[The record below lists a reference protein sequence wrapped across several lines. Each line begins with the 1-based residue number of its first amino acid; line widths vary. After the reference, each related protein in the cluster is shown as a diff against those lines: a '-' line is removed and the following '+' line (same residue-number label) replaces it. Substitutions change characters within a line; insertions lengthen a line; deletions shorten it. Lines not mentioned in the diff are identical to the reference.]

1 MKQSVAS
8 IIGIFIGYLIIL
20 ALLVAYFLFLKLAW
34 VNVFNIWDIALTPN
48 QSTALAFL
56 TVVLNSNIKRR
67 GVE

>member
-1 MKQSVAS
+1 MKQSVS
-8 IIGIFIGYLIIL
+8 STIGVFIGYLIVL

>member
-8 IIGIFIGYLIIL
+8 TVGIFIGYLIVL
-20 ALLVAYFLFLKLAW
+20 ALLVVYFLFLKLAW
-34 VNVFNIWDIALTPN
+34 INVFNIWNIALTPN

-56 TVVLNSNIKRR
+56 TVVLNNNIKRR

>member
-1 MKQSVAS
+1 MKQSVS
-8 IIGIFIGYLIIL
+8 STIGVFIGYLIVL
-20 ALLVAYFLFLKLAW
+20 ALLVAYFLLLKLAW

>member
-8 IIGIFIGYLIIL
+8 TIGVFIGYLIVL

>member
-20 ALLVAYFLFLKLAW
+20 ALLVAYFLLLKLAW
-34 VNVFNIWDIALTPN
+34 INVFNIWDIALTPN

-56 TVVLNSNIKRR
+56 TVVLNNNIKRR

>member
-34 VNVFNIWDIALTPN
+34 INVFNIWDIALTPN

-56 TVVLNSNIKRR
+56 TVVLNNNIKRR

>member
-8 IIGIFIGYLIIL
+8 IIGIFIGYLIVL
-20 ALLVAYFLFLKLAW
+20 ALLVAYFLLLKLAW
-34 VNVFNIWDIALTPN
+34 INVFNIWDIALTPN

-56 TVVLNSNIKRR
+56 TVVLNNNIKRR

>member
-20 ALLVAYFLFLKLAW
+20 ALLVAYFLLLKLAW
-34 VNVFNIWDIALTPN
+34 INVFNIWDIALTPN
-48 QSTALAFL
+48 QSTALSFL
-56 TVVLNSNIKRR
+56 TVVLNNNIKRR

>member
-20 ALLVAYFLFLKLAW
+20 ALLVAYFLLFKLAW
-34 VNVFNIWDIALTPN
+34 INVFNIWDIALTPN
-48 QSTALAFL
+48 QSTSIAFL
-56 TVVLNSNIKRR
+56 TIVLKTNIKRR

>member
-8 IIGIFIGYLIIL
+8 IIGVFIGYLIVL
-20 ALLVAYFLFLKLAW
+20 ALLVAYFLLLKLAW

>member
-8 IIGIFIGYLIIL
+8 TLGAFIGFLIVFVIF
-20 ALLVAYFLFLKLAW
+20 VVYFLLLKLAW
-34 VNVFNIWDIALTPN
+34 INVFNIWDIALTPN

-56 TVVLNSNIKRR
+56 TVMLNNNIKRR

>member
-1 MKQSVAS
+1 MKQSVAG

-20 ALLVAYFLFLKLAW
+20 ALLVAYFLLLKLAW
-34 VNVFNIWDIALTPN
+34 INVFNIWDIALTPN

-56 TVVLNSNIKRR
+56 TVVLNNNIKRR

>member
-8 IIGIFIGYLIIL
+8 TIGVFIGYLIVL

-34 VNVFNIWDIALTPN
+34 INVFNIWDIALTPN

-56 TVVLNSNIKRR
+56 TVVLNNNIKRR

>member
-1 MKQSVAS
+1 MKQSIAS

-20 ALLVAYFLFLKLAW
+20 ALLVAYFLLLKLAW
-34 VNVFNIWDIALTPN
+34 INVFNIWDIALTPN

-56 TVVLNSNIKRR
+56 TVVLNNNIKRR

>member
-20 ALLVAYFLFLKLAW
+20 ALLVVYFLFLKLAW
-34 VNVFNIWDIALTPN
+34 INVFNIWDIALTPN

-56 TVVLNSNIKRR
+56 TVVLNNNIKRR